1 MIAAGL
7 LAFGVSALVVRLLMT
22 PAVAALF
29 LDHPNERSMHARPV
43 PRTGGLGIVA
53 GVCCALAVFVPGT
66 AALSLAALTLAA
78 VSLVDDWRGLPAS
91 VRLVA
96 HLAVAAAFLMI
107 AVPGL
112 PSVTLVLL
120 GLALGWMVNLYNF
133 MDGLDGLAGGMGVAG
148 FATYGAA
155 AWFGADPVVAACSLA
170 IAGGSLG
177 FLLYNFPPARV
188 FMGDVGSV
196 PLGFLAAAVG
206 VLGWDRGLWPIW
218 FPVVVFAPFV
228 IDASMTLLRRA
239 LRRERVWQAHR
250 THYYQRLVLMGWSQ
264 RRTILF
270 EYGLMLV
277 GAALGLLIL
286 RFGTPVQ
293 PLALGVLAIVYAT
306 AIFAIDRRWRARQ
319 EG

>member
-1 MIAAGL
+1 VIAAAL

-22 PAVAALF
+22 PAAAALF
-29 LDHPNERSMHARPV
+29 LDHPNDRSMHARPV

-53 GVCCALAVFVPGT
+53 GVCCALGVFVPGT

-78 VSLVDDWRGLPAS
+78 VSLVDDWRGLPVS
-91 VRLVA
+91 VRLIA
-96 HLAVAAAFLMI
+96 HFAVAAVFLLV

-120 GLALGWMVNLYNF
+120 GLALGWMANLYNF

-148 FATYGAA
+148 FAAYAAA

-228 IDASMTLLRRA
+228 IDASMTLVRRT

-250 THYYQRLVLMGWSQ
+250 SHYYQRLVLMGWSQ

-277 GAALGLLIL
+277 GAAVGLFII
-286 RFGTPVQ
+286 RFGTPVR
-293 PLALGVLAIVYAT
+293 PLALGALAAVYAAVLVT
-306 AIFAIDRRWRARQ
+306 IDRRWRARQ
-319 EG
+319 EA